1 MQPSSIGNPDFAVR
15 EVEVSA
21 PRVREGLRW
30 TFQESGGEGCYLL
43 EDPMNGRFFRLG
55 RREHHFVKS
64 LDGRRTVAQIV
75 AALAGGDCELA
86 IESGD
91 AAALVRMLI
100 DNGLVVTGDSEH
112 ADRVWDEVNRPHETK
127 RAFGKMGQWMFLKL
141 PMGNPDRFFAWLA
154 NRVGW
159 LASPGFFF
167 IWLAAIVWGGLAIYD
182 QADRFRAQMSGVFD
196 FGNLWMLGGLWI
208 VMKAFH
214 ECWHGLVCRKF
225 GGAVPEAGVT
235 LLLLTTPLGYVNASS
250 SAAFPSKWQRIA
262 VAAAGM
268 YGELF
273 IAALAAVWWARVEPG
288 PLSEALHQVV
298 VLSSITTVLFNAN
311 PLMRFDGYYILSDL
325 LDIPNL
331 YGKGQSVSRWLLRRW
346 VLGMKRAKYPLRPG
360 ERGWLIGLFGV
371 ASGLW
376 RFVVMMGL
384 LVASAYLFE
393 GIGLILTAIAA
404 GSMVVQGI
412 GGTIKYLRKSAAAEG
427 MRPGL
432 LVLRLVTL
440 AALLIAALCLIRV
453 TPTVSAPA
461 VVRDASGGEV
471 RAECP
476 GFLAEIGAQD
486 GDSVKAGDLL
496 FRLENMQEMARL
508 RKLESEI
515 ERSRLRR
522 EQFLAADQLASWQAE
537 GRNLEALEATAAE
550 LRGFV
555 ATLERRAPR
564 DGVVQC
570 RQIASL
576 EGTWIEPGRL
586 LMSVGTDEM
595 KEIVILSEQ
604 RDLPAFKA
612 AQAAGR
618 EVRFYP
624 RGRLSTH
631 EARLREVVP
640 RATLEPSHFA
650 LITPAGGPLAVR
662 KRSAGSDQANGIS
675 QYELTRPYFEIKAD
689 LGNGLP
695 GDLASLAD
703 GEPGKVTT
711 GESETQSLAGLTWD
725 YLQRRWD
732 ALVSAKTGT

>member
-15 EVEVSA
+15 EIEVST

-75 AALAGGDCELA
+75 AALSGGDRELA
-86 IESGD
+86 IEGND
-91 AAALVRMLI
+91 AASLVRMLI

-112 ADRVWDEVNRPHETK
+112 ADRVWDEVNRQHETK

-154 NRVGW
+154 NRLGW
-159 LASPGFFF
+159 LVSPGFFV
-167 IWLAAIVWGGLAIYD
+167 IWLAALIWGGLAIYD
-182 QADRFRAQMSGVFD
+182 QAERFRSQMSGVFD

-225 GGAVPEAGVT
+225 GGVVPEAGVT

-288 PLSEALHQVV
+288 PLSAALHQVV
-298 VLSSITTVLFNAN
+298 VLSSVTTVLFNAN

-331 YGKGQSVSRWLLRRW
+331 YGKGQSVTRWLLRRW
-346 VLGMKRAKYPLRPG
+346 VLGMKKAKFPLRPG
-360 ERGWLIGLFGV
+360 ERGWLIGIYGV
-371 ASGLW
+371 ASGIW
-376 RFVVMMGL
+376 RFFVMIGL

-393 GIGLILTAIAA
+393 GIGLILTAIAVV
-404 GSMVVQGI
+404 SMVVQGI
-412 GGTIKYLRKSAAAEG
+412 SGTFKYLRKSAAAEG
-427 MRPGL
+427 LRPGL
-432 LVLRLVTL
+432 LLLRITALTG
-440 AALLIAALCLIRV
+440 LLITALCLIRV

-476 GFLAEIGAQD
+476 GFLAEIGARD
-486 GDSVKAGDLL
+486 GTHVKEGDLL
-496 FRLENMQEMARL
+496 FRLENAQETARL
-508 RKLESEI
+508 KKLESEI

-537 GRNLEALEATAAE
+537 DRNLAALEATASE
-550 LRGFV
+550 LREFV

-576 EGTWIEPGRL
+576 EGTWVEPGRL
-586 LMSVGTDEM
+586 LISVGTDEM
-595 KEIVILSEQ
+595 KELVILAQQE
-604 RDLPAFKA
+604 DWPAFKD
-612 AQAAGR
+612 AQATGR
-618 EVRFYP
+618 EIRFYP
-624 RGRLSTH
+624 RGRLSAH
-631 EARLREVVP
+631 QALLREVVP

-650 LITPAGGPLAVR
+650 LITPAGGPLAVKR
-662 KRSAGSDQANGIS
+662 KAGSGDSADGLS
-675 QYELTRPYFEIKAD
+675 QYELTRPRFEIKAD
-689 LGNGLP
+689 LSDGLQ
-695 GDLASLAD
+695 GDQLAD